1 MTLQTLLKKLVADS
15 SRAGIKRALALHRR
29 GEVRQDGLTLT
40 TASHHLEIEWRAREI
55 HPWDRGCS
63 PQEEMRLFTEQ
74 YFSDAEAAICRLFA
88 ALPVVDVIQFRVIHL
103 NSEDR
108 LLEGTVAR
116 SALTQAKSDA
126 SARARLWQMGV
137 NVCTVAIS
145 ERFAVESS
153 PYRQPVSSTNSSVS
167 QARSTALASYC
178 RSEKKSHK

>member
-1 MTLQTLLKKLVADS
+1 MTLQTLLKMLVSDS
-15 SRAGIKRALALHRR
+15 LRTGVKRSLALHRR

-40 TASHHLEIEWRAREI
+40 KASHHLEIEWRVREI

-116 SALTQAKSDA
+116 SALTQANADA
-126 SARARLWQMGV
+126 PARARLWQMGV
-137 NVCTVAIS
+137 NVCTVAIN
-145 ERFAVESS
+145 EQFAVENS
-153 PYRQPVSSTNSSVS
+153 PYRHPVLSTNGAVS
-167 QARSTALASYC
+167 HVPKPVLTSYC
-178 RSEKKSHK
+178 DAERKPNK